1 MNNSLHIK
9 SFVKRSGR
17 LTNSQKTYLKNK
29 EKDLNFFSAERVLDY
44 KEFFNNCN
52 PCVLDIGFG
61 DGKLL
66 TSIAKKFPELN
77 FIGIEVYESGV
88 GNILKQISK
97 EELTN
102 IKVSCHDAVIFLENF
117 IADNSLYGL
126 SLFFPDPWPK
136 KKHYKRR
143 IINEDFLNL
152 ANRKIAKNGFIK
164 IATDWSNYSDHII
177 KIFDQNTNFEKI
189 NDIYLYK
196 KRCLTKFE
204 KRGISLGHK
213 ITELSYKVK

>member
-1 MNNSLHIK
+1 MNNFNKFKIFGRKKGKKK
-9 SFVKRSGR
+9 SNVSEI
-17 LTNSQKTYLKNK
+17 YLKNYLL
-29 EKDLNFFSAERVLDY
+29 DLDQDLQNKLI
-44 KEFFNNCN
+44 
-52 PCVLDIGFG
+52 VLDIGSG
-61 DGKLL
+61 NGESTLEL
-66 TSIAKKFPELN
+66 AKKFKNKLIIASDVFEA
-77 FIGIEVYESGV
+77 
-88 GNILKQISK
+88 GNINLSKQLNNHDI
-97 EELTN
+97 TN
-102 IKVSCHDAVIFLENF
+102 VKIFDKNVLIFIDKFINKVFLDEVW
-117 IADNSLYGL
+117 IL
-126 SLFFPDPWPK
+126 FPDPWPK

-152 ANRKIAKNGFIK
+152 ANRKIAKDGFIK

-177 KIFDQNTNFEKI
+177 KIFDQNTNFERI

>member
-44 KEFFNNCN
+44 KEFFNNYN

-152 ANRKIAKNGFIK
+152 ANRKIAKDGFIK
-164 IATDWSNYSDHII
+164 IATDWSNYSDHLI
-177 KIFDQNTNFEKI
+177 KVFD
-189 NDIYLYK
+189 
-196 KRCLTKFE
+196 
-204 KRGISLGHK
+204 
-213 ITELSYKVK
+213 